1 MMVTRN
7 SLNRLRLKRN
17 RLVPILVLLASC
29 NFLFASLS
37 PVTAQKN
44 GNVLPRDPLK
54 SLLVCLDH
62 APFDFDKVE
71 ASAERGSAMQKTE
84 AAHETTISP
93 VISVL
98 ESVDHSK
105 TLAFL
110 GRLLFVGKHFEMAET
125 GLETASELG
134 CGFVRLI
141 DLDKR
146 HVGPLCKAVL
156 FGVRLRRSRRRKDL
170 SATVEA
176 LDATIA
182 PLNGYEASGEK
193 QNRPLA

>member
-1 MMVTRN
+1 MMVIRN
-7 SLNRLRLKRN
+7 SLNWLRLKRN

-44 GNVLPRDPLK
+44 DNVLPRYPFK
-54 SLLVCLDH
+54 RLLVRLDH

-71 ASAERGSAMQKTE
+71 ASAKRGSVMQKTG
-84 AAHETTISP
+84 AAYETISP
-93 VISVL
+93 VVPVL

-110 GRLLFVGKHFEMAET
+110 GRLSFVGKHFEMTET

-134 CGFVRLI
+134 CGFVRLV

-146 HVGPLCKAVL
+146 HVGPL
-156 FGVRLRRSRRRKDL
+156 
-170 SATVEA
+170 
-176 LDATIA
+176 
-182 PLNGYEASGEK
+182 
-193 QNRPLA
+193 